1 MYNKDTVKYIHFIK
15 TKIDSD
21 FRSIFKRFNKD
32 IMDNYE
38 IHDIVIYEDDNN
50 LVVEEDG
57 INIDNISNLKV
68 KEAISER
75 IIDILR
81 KNSEISLVNI
91 RRDMNPF
98 LFKEDSESEKIKKVI
113 YDFYRK
119 KHCHAIISDMC
130 IIGGIIE
137 YYIIAIKKNFYD
149 CNEKLFY
156 MDNPLLDDSYNSFT
170 IQVIDIIFDKWL
182 SFSYYGYE
190 ESTVAYLQNED
201 SIINLAAEDMTSG
214 RGIPSY
220 KNYIDWSA
228 LTYEGSYCYGKI
240 AICNHSDKQSGV
252 IEFSSPIKI
261 KKDNERYI
269 RKLLELAKDEYYLFV
284 TNNFGGIGERI
295 WGLGKIR
302 DLTGIHIVSFY
313 GYMKWVLTYGNSEI
327 VSFDK
332 GNFVYQ
338 EDKEKEKDLK
348 LVVEDLGFNI
358 KKISK
363 IIEYA
368 IRQQHGALLVFSSDA
383 NGEVARLSHAN
394 RGIGIEPIDLYNNL
408 DVILKLSSVDGAI
421 ILDGDGI
428 AYGFGVILDGEAVA
442 KGDNSR
448 GSRFNSAKNYV
459 ELHNKKSMT
468 CFSCVVSEDG
478 SIDYLK

>member
-1 MYNKDTVKYIHFIK
+1 MYNKDTVKYIHYIK
-15 TKIDSD
+15 TKIDFD
-21 FRSIFKRFNKD
+21 FQSIFKRLNKD
-32 IMDNYE
+32 MIDNYE
-38 IHDIVIYEDDNN
+38 IHDIVIYEDGKD
-50 LVVEEDG
+50 LVVKEDRNN
-57 INIDNISNLKV
+57 INNISNLKV

-75 IIDILR
+75 ITDILR
-81 KNSEISLVNI
+81 KNSEISIVNI
-91 RRDMNPF
+91 RRDMNPL

-113 YDFYRK
+113 YDFYRN
-119 KHCHAIISDMC
+119 KHYHAIISDMC

-137 YYIIAIKKNFYD
+137 YYIIAIKKEFYD
-149 CNEKLFY
+149 CNEKMFY
-156 MDNPLLDDSYNSFT
+156 MDNPLLGDSYNSFT
-170 IQVIDIIFDKWL
+170 FQVIDIIFDKWL
-182 SFSYYGYE
+182 SLSYYGYE
-190 ESTVAYLQNED
+190 ESTAAYLQNED

-228 LTYEGSYCYGKI
+228 LTYEGRYCYGKI
-240 AICNHSDKQSGV
+240 AICNRCDKQSDV
-252 IEFSSPIKI
+252 VEFSSPIEI
-261 KKDNERYI
+261 KKNNERYI

-302 DLTGIHIVSFY
+302 NLAGIHIVSFC

-332 GNFVYQ
+332 GNFIYH
-338 EDKEKEKDLK
+338 EDQNKDKDLK
-348 LVVEDLGFNI
+348 SVVQDLGFNI

-368 IRQQHGALLVFSSDA
+368 IRQQHGALLIFSGEA
-383 NGEVARLSHAN
+383 NGEVARLSCAN
-394 RGIGIEPIDLYNNL
+394 RGIDIEPIDLYSNL
-408 DVILKLSSVDGAI
+408 DVILKLSSVDGAV
-421 ILDGDGI
+421 ILDGEGI

-459 ELHNKKSMT
+459 ELHNKENMI
-468 CFSCVVSEDG
+468 CFACVVSEDG